1 MTETKKNYIFQ
12 ISGIRD
18 KKIKKIV
25 LVGIKKLGGKYIG
38 GSSYSELATHLIVEH
53 PCASEKCLA
62 FCAAGKWILPIKYLT
77 ESDRNG
83 KWLPEESYEWN
94 NESGKSYSSYA
105 QCMKNAPKIW
115 RMRMSASGF
124 HGAFHDWKVVLV
136 IANSKRKKTFERVLK
151 AGNATVFS
159 QVSAFYEITHV
170 LTTNLEHCEDYA
182 TSLNVPCYSVSY
194 IGEYLFGE
202 QDENVSCIEH
212 SYEESSR
219 SLCSSFDNICKKEE
233 FSDLENKLKSELT
246 SQKSLICNYMPV
258 HCEYYTSMVPEIQC
272 KPSSFTLS
280 YFQRIDYLIS
290 DLLFIEAL
298 EEVQNTLE
306 LGGIPPV
313 HVLHSLMSH
322 ALQDDATVGFL
333 NMFTHTLHE
342 FLHQFSPLSSTSQ
355 VQFFLDFLQCP
366 ICKNGTWSFLEN
378 IARFCISKHSFC
390 HPLPSPA
397 SSHLLKFQRSLLIFF
412 IRLFE
417 SDLRGLKSKTT
428 TIMVHSVVESIFWSN
443 LDNSSSPF
451 SKPIEDFG
459 KLIIF
464 VHDGVSNSKEAD
476 KMEVIYNV
484 QEIFS
489 MTVMYWLQSNHKLSH
504 QQSMRKLKELAD
516 YLVLLFEDL
525 PYEDSEKLISL
536 LQSPW
541 LKMFCADA
549 MYRKLCS
556 QNGIVLTKEPIS
568 LYKIVYTYAL
578 ALGKLGSVGTKQA
591 GRPQG
596 NRNGKQLC
604 TVPDTP
610 AFTYSGDRQ
619 YPASGM
625 PDLLAVKNQEL
636 SRTKCLSEQ
645 KKIPRGLHRV
655 TMTGE
660 TVLHKIC
667 KRNQSEVLVNVLS
680 VPGTDINAKDNAG
693 WTPLHEACNHGST
706 DCVHIMLQLCPELD
720 LLSVVEGV
728 TPLHDALNNG
738 HIDIA
743 KMLLRHGGAVL
754 LEQMDKN
761 GKTPLDYVQ
770 KPTAEELLAIVKEP
784 SQSEKP
790 VNTFLIEMGC
800 SLLNSLMTS
809 YLEVYHL
816 LVDRTISS
824 QDSVIYQLKD
834 LVATHTFESITSS
847 WNDPEMI
854 QYAKDLET
862 LLKISIL
869 PAILPVVKAC
879 SGVHSIAFVLLLE
892 FLSCH

>member
-18 KKIKKIV
+18 KKIKKIA

-53 PCASEKCLA
+53 PSASEKFLA

-94 NESGKSYSSYA
+94 NESGKSSSSYA
-105 QCMKNAPKIW
+105 QYMKNAPKIW

-151 AGNATVFS
+151 AGNATVFN
-159 QVSAFYEITHV
+159 QVSAFYETTHV

-182 TSLNVPCYSVSY
+182 TSLKLPCYSVSY
-194 IGEYLFGE
+194 IGEYLFGHFVNSIWQKAPYQGFQTGESSLLWSILDTNKSKME
-202 QDENVSCIEH
+202 QDENLSCMEY
-212 SYEESSR
+212 SDEESSR

-246 SQKSLICNYMPV
+246 SQKSLICKYMPV
-258 HCEYYTSMVPEIQC
+258 HCEYYTSTVPEIQC
-272 KPSSFTLS
+272 KPSSFTMS
-280 YFQRIDYLIS
+280 YLQRIDYLIS
-290 DLLFIEAL
+290 DSLFIEAL

-306 LGGIPPV
+306 LGGIPPA
-313 HVLHSLMSH
+313 HVLRSLMSH

-342 FLHQFSPLSSTSQ
+342 FLHQYSPLSSASQ
-355 VQFFLDFLQCP
+355 VHFFLDFLQCP
-366 ICKNGTWSFLEN
+366 ICKSGTWSFLEN

-417 SDLRGLKSKTT
+417 SDLSGLKSNTS
-428 TIMVHSVVESIFWSN
+428 TIMVHSVLESIFWSN
-443 LDNSSSPF
+443 LDKSSPF
-451 SKPIEDFG
+451 SKPIEAFG

-476 KMEVIYNV
+476 TMEVIYNI

-619 YPASGM
+619 DPASGV

-645 KKIPRGLHRV
+645 KKIPRGLNRV
-655 TMTGE
+655 TMTG
-660 TVLHKIC
+660 
-667 KRNQSEVLVNVLS
+667 
-680 VPGTDINAKDNAG
+680 
-693 WTPLHEACNHGST
+693 
-706 DCVHIMLQLCPELD
+706 
-720 LLSVVEGV
+720 
-728 TPLHDALNNG
+728 
-738 HIDIA
+738 
-743 KMLLRHGGAVL
+743 
-754 LEQMDKN
+754 
-761 GKTPLDYVQ
+761 
-770 KPTAEELLAIVKEP
+770 AIVI
-784 SQSEKP
+784 
-790 VNTFLIEMGC
+790 NM
-800 SLLNSLMTS
+800 
-809 YLEVYHL
+809 
-816 LVDRTISS
+816 
-824 QDSVIYQLKD
+824 
-834 LVATHTFESITSS
+834 
-847 WNDPEMI
+847 
-854 QYAKDLET
+854 
-862 LLKISIL
+862 
-869 PAILPVVKAC
+869 
-879 SGVHSIAFVLLLE
+879 
-892 FLSCH
+892 